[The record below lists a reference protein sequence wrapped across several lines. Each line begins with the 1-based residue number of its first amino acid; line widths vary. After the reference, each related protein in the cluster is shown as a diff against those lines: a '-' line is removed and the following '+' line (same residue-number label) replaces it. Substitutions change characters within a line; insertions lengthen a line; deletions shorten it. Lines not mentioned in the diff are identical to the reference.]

1 MSAKTIRNALGLL
14 QDDPDNEKAWTSL
27 ASALTEDVGE
37 MSAAALGEL
46 LESARE
52 AHEARREFDAVA
64 RLLAMEVGI
73 AKGTPSEVD
82 LTAEQAR
89 ILDEEVLD
97 DARAVEAYLRLLEL
111 RPEDTRAEEAIEKSE
126 AKKAKWP
133 ELVARYVEEAAKTGE
148 AGFKSSLLV
157 SAAEVAYRYGRPQL
171 KEGKKN
177 KKKLEALTEEM
188 IARLRTSLEIDPKNR
203 RAALLLERLQREEGE
218 YEAVAATLE
227 QLALESAAKEE
238 KVAAYIRLARVF
250 RTKLKAPE
258 RAAGA
263 YEKVLDLSPL
273 NTEATNALAEHFTER
288 EQWDHL
294 VALYEGQLSGPG
306 TTAAP
311 RPARDQEVGLL
322 VQIGMTHWRMRKRSD
337 TAEPYFERLRKF
349 EPAHPGMLSFFRER
363 CGETGD
369 LERLAKIL
377 GEAQRAMADGPARSS
392 LAAEMAQLA
401 EVGANAAKAIDQW
414 RALLRQEP
422 NNKDARDALKRLYR
436 QNAGWPALADLLR
449 GDLERT
455 APADKEA
462 RLTILREL
470 AGLHREHMKSDTAL
484 ITVLGQIMTLDPT
497 DIDTVRDL
505 SRVYEALARW
515 RDLLTTQMRLAELE
529 PEASVKAELY
539 RAVAR
544 RWLEQFS
551 NVQNAVEAYEKLVE
565 VEPADEEG
573 NDKLRELYTK
583 RRAYKPL
590 YDLMAKEVERL
601 GEGARRRELWVEM
614 AKLASERL
622 DRGAEAMALYKKV
635 LAEDPSASSALDAL
649 EKQAERD
656 KDFATVGDVLER
668 RVTLTSDPQAKLTL
682 LLKLGAIYTDR
693 LHDHSGAM
701 TAWKRVLDLSPGHA
715 KALRV
720 LRDTYISAGDFDG
733 LTDLYAA
740 NADWEGLA
748 EVLSSAAD
756 RATEPDAKVELSYR
770 AADVYADKLQAPDRA
785 HRAYERVL
793 VVRADDRRAAAAL
806 VPLYEKDEKW
816 ARLPALYEVLYAHSG
831 ADEEKLALLHKL
843 IDVCGQNLQDRPAAF
858 IHARRAYQL
867 APDRPDALS
876 SFEKSARASADWAS
890 FVATLEARL
899 RSKGPDTRVLRA
911 KIAETYA
918 TELGRVDEAI
928 DVYRAL
934 IEENEDDDATV
945 LTLDRILRSADRHDD
960 LRWLFELRVTRA
972 KTAQKIH
979 LLNEWA
985 TLEEDVFA
993 SAEKATS
1000 IYRRILQIVPQ
1011 HGTALRALAR
1021 LLNSAGDS
1029 QGAAEALE
1037 TDRDQREGAE
1047 RAAREIELARLYMGP
1062 LKRPSDALAAATRAL
1077 DVIPHDRGAIEVVEE
1092 LLAVGDT
1099 RARAAVL
1106 LDGIYGASK
1115 NFARQS
1121 EVLEVMIA
1129 TAAAKA
1135 ERIALYSR
1143 LADVHELRLGHAAMA
1158 FSVVHRAA
1166 SEFPMELDL
1175 WDRLGV
1181 LANRTHQAQA
1191 FVDAIVAAV
1200 PPTGPTNLPERVEL
1214 DLAERAAT
1222 LYDEML
1228 GEMDRAKPYLERIL
1242 AKDPS
1247 NERAFSRLKQ
1257 ILTTLERWADLEAL
1271 YEQAVAAA
1279 PDDTRRTDLL
1289 TEVALVAEE
1298 ITSDKAKAISY
1309 YERIL
1314 AIEPGHEQAVRAL
1327 DALYASEE
1335 KWEKLATLLA
1345 SRLGTATLDEG
1356 ISLKLR
1362 LGALHFTRLHDA
1374 PAALTYLEEVLQAE
1388 PTNRDGRDLVEKCL
1402 ANPALRAR
1410 AAVVLEGVYIAQDA
1424 VRDLVRVLEIRLE
1437 TATDPAEQRE
1447 LLRRVAEFR
1456 DERLNEGAFDVFAR
1470 LVPIAPDDAN
1480 ARARLLEIGKK
1491 LGAHEEAARVLTES
1505 AKVAQAPQPRAE
1517 ILSEVAKL
1525 YEENL
1530 SDPLRAEAVYR
1541 QVLEIDPNDAM
1552 LALPAARA
1560 LERIYAAAGK
1570 SAELAQILKVEVKLE
1585 DDGDTRRELYG
1596 RLGDL
1601 SENALGDPRGAI
1613 EAWKARVEDDPTDAK
1628 ALAALD
1634 RLYERTSDWRALVEV
1649 LRARERHAE
1658 NDVDRRSLM
1667 ARIALTLADKLSDVT
1682 EAILAYRVL
1691 LDEFGPNREMLAAME
1706 TLYEIAD
1713 RWSDLAETL
1722 EMSLSLAETPETRL
1736 ALLARLGQA
1745 RQARLNDIPGAIEAY
1760 RQALVVD
1767 PAHGPSRTA
1776 LEAMLDNVEARREAA
1791 GILRPL
1797 YEADGQQTR
1806 LLRVLDIEA
1815 EYAETVDAKLEI
1827 LGQAVD
1833 VAEHALKDPA
1843 RAFAY
1848 AARGLRESAPEAEFP
1863 KWLERAERLA
1873 SVTDK
1878 YSELFELLR
1887 TVAPDI
1893 IDGDLQLEVILKV
1906 ASLARTRL
1914 SDLIAA
1920 RTYYVK
1926 ALELRADD
1934 HRALESLES
1943 LYEETGDASALH
1955 DILKRRAEAAG
1966 GDEERKRILFKE
1978 ARLSD
1983 ETMKDHA
1990 GAIDVYEQILEIGPD
2005 DQAFAAL
2012 ERLYTSTER
2021 WPDLL
2026 ALYERQIGNEKHAE
2040 RKADLHHKVG
2050 QVLEARLDDTERA
2063 FDEFDAALKLD
2074 AQHAPTVA
2082 SLERLMGVPAHA
2094 SQAAET
2100 LEGVYLAR
2108 LDWRRVMT
2116 TLDARLVGSED
2127 PDERRTLLRRLA
2139 KLHEEQEENYLA
2151 ALETIAKLLAEDATD
2166 EPTWAE
2172 LERLARVANA
2182 EARLAE
2188 IFAGE
2193 LEKITADEPA
2203 TAKLAKRTGEI
2214 YESLKNVDRA
2224 LHFYRRAHAF
2234 APEEDDGS
2242 FQAIDRLLRE
2252 SNRPQDRVALYRQA
2266 LEYRD
2271 DPALRLTTLHTIAL
2285 LEEAEIHDDDAA
2297 IETYRAA
2304 LEIEDADPHAL
2315 EALARLYTRR
2325 ERWPDLSELTRRRAE
2340 QSALPEDEARY
2351 RLELGKI
2358 LENKL
2363 GDASGAIDEYQTV
2376 VQLSPTDPS
2385 GSEAVN
2391 ALEALLRAPDHK
2403 ARIVE
2408 ILRPIYEST
2417 DDWRHLV
2424 SVNAERLVLTNDV
2437 GEKVAILRETARLW
2451 EERGK
2456 DTNKAF
2462 DAVKQ
2467 GFVLDPDDGDTRGE
2481 LERLGAFG
2489 KRWDDLAD
2497 AYESAITTTE
2507 GIGQRELLGAL
2518 ARLHDSKRDDPRSA
2532 LNAWDRLFKLD
2543 ETDLVPLEEMDSL
2556 ATLLSD
2562 WPTLVRVLVKR
2573 AELTAND
2580 EERASTWRR
2589 VGEARRDM
2597 LEDAGGAI
2605 QAYERALEL
2614 EPDSAFTLDNLIP
2627 LYEGKDDAA
2636 RLVDLYRRRI
2646 ELCGEDDQGLKHQ
2659 LLLDSANRHEFGL
2672 GDRRAAIELL
2682 TDALT
2687 VKPADPEVM
2696 KRLDVLF
2703 TAEQMWPEL
2712 LENMR
2717 QETASA
2723 TDGDLKRALRK
2734 RIGALL
2740 AEELEDPRQALVA
2753 YREVLNGGYDEET
2766 ATAIRELGDA
2776 REELRAEAADAL
2788 EPVLRSASRFGELV
2802 TVLEMRLRAQTEPAE
2817 RATTLRSIATVCEA
2831 SLSDVGRAENALLQ
2845 ALAEEPSSPAL
2856 HAEIER
2862 VAGSVGAE
2870 GFQRYADALAERA
2883 AAILDPAVTTDLYVR
2898 LGRIA
2903 EDKLKDDARAAKAY
2917 VSAGEQSG
2925 DTEVVLTALDRLFGK
2940 LGDTRALADVIER
2953 RVAVESDVAHQAD
2966 LYHRL
2971 ASLQISEFEQ
2981 KGQGLATLRLAV
2993 ERVPNHGP
3001 SRAALLKLL
3010 EDGPLFD
3017 DAFDALEGVYRAL
3030 GQSEDLAGL
3039 YERRVG
3045 RAAGA
3050 RDRARARLDLA
3061 RVLEEQAH
3069 APERAQR
3076 IIEASITEDPSDAD
3090 ALGEL
3095 ERLAPITDGWREAAD
3110 VLASSLALAVD
3121 HPSGTRA
3128 ELWVRLASWR
3138 RDKLSDPRGAEDAF
3152 VQALA
3157 ADPDNGEI
3165 LRSLE
3170 GLRRAP
3176 GRERELIATLRARVK
3191 LEASLETK
3199 RDLLKEAKTLAEV
3212 TVADLALAES
3222 VLRELLREDEADLW
3236 AVDDLTRLRDI
3247 AGDHAEV
3254 VTLLLRRAELETD
3267 EKKIAELKHRAA
3279 KVIAEQLADLPR
3291 AITLYQ
3297 ELFEGDGSDAAA
3309 STRLREL
3316 YEQAGRSRDLAKLL
3330 EVLIDNAG
3338 TVDARA
3344 AIRIDLAKLQDSLD
3358 SPSDAITTLRAIL
3371 DEDPT
3376 HVAAVVALSAL
3387 LEKGGHDEDLA
3398 ELLTS
3403 QIERAHER
3411 GDAASELTLQVRLG
3425 DVFENR
3431 LKDTPRALATYEAVL
3446 LREPNHL
3453 GALEAVARLAE
3464 SRDDWPRAATALAT
3478 LLKLAVDGGPAG
3490 VALALRLA
3498 AARSRTGDEAG
3509 VESALRHALEID
3521 PPNSAAREH
3530 LRDLYERTKNYAELA
3545 TLLVSDADLLL
3556 KEHPEAGEPP
3566 VAIAAPVQ
3574 AAGVRVSMRPMS
3586 MPPPVP
3592 PTAHVAEIVRLLR
3605 RAAEIHL
3612 SERKSPADA
3621 VPLLER
3627 ASVLVPQDRE
3637 LLLILCD
3644 AYTASHRE
3652 RDAAHVLEKV
3662 IASFGAKRT
3671 KELSLYHHRL
3681 GRALASLGDKDVAL
3695 AQFDLAFKID
3705 PGSVSVLKDL
3715 GVLALETNDLDR
3727 AQKTFRALL
3736 LQRLDPTVGI
3746 SKGEVFYYLGEISAK
3761 QGDKVKAVQMFERAI
3776 ENEPS
3781 LDRAKAKL
3789 IELKG

>member
-14 QDDPDNEKAWTSL
+14 QDDPENEKAWTSL
-27 ASALTEDVGE
+27 ASALAEDASE
-37 MSAAALGEL
+37 MSAAELSKL
-46 LESARE
+46 LESARR
-52 AHEARREFDAVA
+52 AHEMRREYDAVA
-64 RLLAMEVGI
+64 QLLELEVRI
-73 AKGTPSEVD
+73 AKGTDAEVD
-82 LTAEQAR
+82 LTAEHAR

-97 DARAVEAYLRLLEL
+97 DARAVEAYRRLLEL
-111 RPEDTRAEEAIEKSE
+111 KPADPRAEEAIEKSE

-133 ELVARYVEEAAKTGE
+133 ELVARYVEEAGNAE
-148 AGFKSSLLV
+148 DAGFKSSLLA
-157 SAAEVAYRYGRPQL
+157 SAAEVAYRFGRPQI

-177 KKKLEALTEEM
+177 KKKLEALTDE
-188 IARLRTSLEIDPKNR
+188 IVDRLRTSLGIDPRNR
-203 RAALLLERLQREEGE
+203 RAALLLERIQREGGE
-218 YEAVAATLE
+218 YEALSGTLE
-227 QLALESAAKEE
+227 QLALESTVKEE
-238 KVAAYIRLARVF
+238 KVAAYIRLARVY
-250 RTKLKAPE
+250 RNKLNAPD
-258 RAAGA
+258 RAVGA
-263 YEKVLDLSPL
+263 YEQAIDLSPL
-273 NTEATNALAEHFTER
+273 NAEATNALAEHFTER
-288 EQWDHL
+288 EEWDHL

-306 TTAAP
+306 HTETP
-311 RPARDQEVGLL
+311 RRAQEQEVGLL
-322 VQIGMTHWRMRKRSD
+322 VQIAMTHWRMRKRSD
-337 TAEPYFERLRKF
+337 AAEPYFERLRKF
-349 EPAHPGMLSFFRER
+349 EPAHPGMLTFFREW

-369 LERLAKIL
+369 LERLERIL
-377 GEAQRAMADGPARSS
+377 GEAQRTMAEGPARSA
-392 LAAEMAQLA
+392 LAAEMALLA
-401 EVGANAAKAIDQW
+401 EAGASAAKAIEQW

-449 GDLERT
+449 GDLERA

-462 RLTILREL
+462 RLTILHEL
-470 AGLHREHMKSDTAL
+470 ATLYREHMKSDTAL
-484 ITVLGQIMTLDPT
+484 ITVLGQIITLDPT
-497 DIDTVRDL
+497 DIDSVRDL
-505 SRVYEALARW
+505 ARVYEALARW

-529 PEASVKAELY
+529 LEPSVKAELY

-590 YDLMAKEVERL
+590 YELMAKEVERL
-601 GEGARRRELWVEM
+601 GEGVRRRELWVEM

-622 DRGAEAMALYKKV
+622 DRGAEATALYKKV
-635 LAEDPSASSALDAL
+635 LGEDPSAVTALDAM

-668 RVTLTSDPQAKLTL
+668 RVTLATDPQAKLAV

-693 LHDHSGAM
+693 LHDHSGARN
-701 TAWKRVLDLSPGHA
+701 AWKRVLELSPGHA

-720 LRDTYISAGDFDG
+720 LRDTYIAAGDYDG
-733 LTDLYAA
+733 LTALYAA
-740 NADWEGLA
+740 SADWEGLA

-756 RATEPDAKVELSYR
+756 RATEPDTKVELSYR
-770 AADVYADKLQAPDRA
+770 AADVYADKLQAPERA

-793 VVRADDRRAAAAL
+793 VVRADDQRAAAAL

-816 ARLPALYEVLYAHSG
+816 ARLPALYEVLYAH
-831 ADEEKLALLHKL
+831 ADSDEAKLALLHKL
-843 IDVCGQNLQDRPAAF
+843 IDVCGQNLQDRAAAF
-858 IHARRAYQL
+858 NHARRAYQL
-867 APDRPDALS
+867 APDRTDALS
-876 SFEKSARASADWAS
+876 SFEKAARASVDWGA
-890 FVATLEARL
+890 FVVTLEARL
-899 RSKGPDTRVLRA
+899 KSKAPDTRLLRA

-918 TELGRVDEAI
+918 TELGRVDEA
-928 DVYRAL
+928 VEAYRTL
-934 IEENEDDDATV
+934 IEENEDDDTTV
-945 LTLDRILRSADRHDD
+945 LTLDRILRSADRRED

-972 KTAQKIH
+972 KTAQKIQ

-985 TLEEDVFA
+985 TLEEDVFSSPE
-993 SAEKATS
+993 SATG

-1011 HGTALRALAR
+1011 HGGALRALAR
-1021 LLNSAGDS
+1021 LLNTAGDS

-1077 DVIPHDRGAIEVVEE
+1077 ELVPNDRRAIDVVEE

-1106 LDGIYGASK
+1106 LDGIYGAANK
-1115 NFARQS
+1115 FAHQA

-1129 TAAAKA
+1129 TAAAKS

-1143 LADVHELRLGHAAMA
+1143 LADVHEQKLGHPAMA

-1200 PPTGPTNLPERVEL
+1200 PPEGPTNLPERVEL

-1242 AKDPS
+1242 AKDPA

-1279 PDDTRRTDLL
+1279 ADDTRRTDLL
-1289 TEVALVAEE
+1289 TQVALVAEE
-1298 ITSDKAKAISY
+1298 ITSDKPKAIFY
-1309 YERIL
+1309 YERIR

-1327 DALYASEE
+1327 DGLYASQE
-1335 KWEKLATLLA
+1335 KWESLAKLLA
-1345 SRLGTATLDEG
+1345 GRLATATLDEG
-1356 ISLKLR
+1356 IALKLR
-1362 LGALHFTRLHDA
+1362 LGALHFTRLDDA
-1374 PAALTYLEEVLQAE
+1374 PGALTYLEEVLQAE
-1388 PTNRDGRDLVEKCL
+1388 PTNRDARDLAEKCL
-1402 ANPALRAR
+1402 EKPGLRAR
-1410 AAVVLEGVYIAQDA
+1410 AALVLEGVYVAQDA
-1424 VRDLVRVLEIRLE
+1424 IRDLVRVLEIRLE
-1437 TATDPAEQRE
+1437 TATDLAEQRE

-1480 ARARLLEIGKK
+1480 ARVRLLELGKK

-1530 SDPLRAEAVYR
+1530 ADPLRAEAVYR

-1570 SAELAQILKVEVKLE
+1570 SAELAQVLKVEVKLE
-1585 DDGDTRRELYG
+1585 DDGDARRELYG

-1613 EAWKARVEDDPTDAK
+1613 EAWKARIEDDPTDAA
-1628 ALAALD
+1628 ALEALD
-1634 RLYERTSDWRALVEV
+1634 RLYERTSDWRALVDV

-1658 NDVDRRSLM
+1658 NDADRRSLM

-1682 EAILAYRVL
+1682 EAIVAYRAL

-1713 RWSDLAETL
+1713 RWADLVETM
-1722 EMSLSLAETPETRL
+1722 EMSLSLAETQETRL
-1736 ALLARLGQA
+1736 TLLARLGQA
-1745 RQARLNDIPGAIEAY
+1745 RQVRLNDTPGAIEAY
-1760 RQALVVD
+1760 RQALATD
-1767 PAHGPSRTA
+1767 PAHVPSRTA
-1776 LEAMLDNVEARREAA
+1776 LEALLDNAEARRDAA
-1791 GILRPL
+1791 EILRPL
-1797 YEADGQQTR
+1797 YEADGQHTR
-1806 LLRVLDIEA
+1806 LLRVLDIEVQ
-1815 EYAETVDAKLEI
+1815 YAETVDAKLEI
-1827 LGQAVD
+1827 FGQAVD
-1833 VAEHALKDPA
+1833 VAEHGLKDPA

-1848 AARGLRESAPEAEFP
+1848 AARALRESAPEAEFP
-1863 KWLERAERLA
+1863 KWLERTEGLA

-1887 TVAPDI
+1887 TVVPDI
-1893 IDGDLQLEVILKV
+1893 TDGDQQLDVTLKV
-1906 ASLARTRL
+1906 AALARTRL
-1914 SDLIAA
+1914 SDLVAA

-1966 GDEERKRILFKE
+1966 GDEDRKRILFKD

-1983 ETMKDHA
+1983 ETMKDPA
-1990 GAIDVYEQILEIGPD
+1990 GAIEVYEQILEIGPD

-2021 WPDLL
+2021 SPDLL
-2026 ALYERQIGNEKHAE
+2026 TLYERQIGIETNAE
-2040 RKADLHHKVG
+2040 RKAGLHYKVG
-2050 QVLEARLDDTERA
+2050 AVLEGRLNDAERA
-2063 FDEFDAALKLD
+2063 FDEFEAALKLD
-2074 AQHAPTVA
+2074 TQHAATVA
-2082 SLERLMGVPAHA
+2082 ALERLMAVPAHA
-2094 SQAAET
+2094 SQAAEM

-2108 LDWRRVMT
+2108 LDWRRVMA
-2116 TLDARLVGSED
+2116 TLEARLVGSED

-2151 ALETIAKLLAEDATD
+2151 ALETIAKLLAEDSTD

-2188 IFAGE
+2188 IFAAE

-2214 YESLKNVDRA
+2214 YEAQKNVDRA

-2234 APEEDDGS
+2234 APDEDDGS

-2252 SNRPQDRVALYRQA
+2252 SGRPLDRVALYRQA

-2271 DPALRLTTLHTIAL
+2271 DPAVRLTTLHTIAL

-2304 LEIEDADPHAL
+2304 LEIDETDPHAL
-2315 EALARLYTRR
+2315 EALARLYARR
-2325 ERWPDLSELTRRRAE
+2325 ERWQDLSELTRRRAE
-2340 QSALPEDEARY
+2340 QTALPEDEAKY

-2376 VQLSPTDPS
+2376 VHLSPTDAS
-2385 GSEAVN
+2385 GSAAVN

-2408 ILRPIYEST
+2408 ILRPVYEST

-2424 SVNAERLVLTNDV
+2424 SVNAERLDLTSDV
-2437 GEKVAILRETARLW
+2437 GEKVAILRESARLW

-2462 DAVKQ
+2462 DAVKS

-2481 LERLGAFG
+2481 LERLGAVS

-2497 AYESAITTTE
+2497 AYESAIVKTE

-2518 ARLHDSKRDDPRSA
+2518 ARLHDSKRDDPRSS

-2562 WPTLVRVLVKR
+2562 WPTLVRVLAKH

-2589 VGEARRDM
+2589 IGEARRDM
-2597 LEDAGGAI
+2597 LEDSAGAI
-2605 QAYERALEL
+2605 EAYERALEI
-2614 EPDSAFTLDNLIP
+2614 EPASAFTLDNLIS
-2627 LYEGKDDAA
+2627 LHEEKDDAA
-2636 RLVDLYRRRI
+2636 RLVELYRRRI
-2646 ELCGEDDQGLKHQ
+2646 ELCGEDDQGLKYQ
-2659 LLLDSANRHEFGL
+2659 LLMDAASRHELGL
-2672 GDRRAAIELL
+2672 SDRREAIHLL
-2682 TDALT
+2682 TDALA
-2687 VKPADPEVM
+2687 VKPGDPEVM

-2717 QETASA
+2717 QESAAA
-2723 TDGDLKRALRK
+2723 TDVEAKRALRK

-2740 AEELEDPRQALVA
+2740 AKELEDPRQALVA
-2753 YREVLNGGYDEET
+2753 YREVLDGGYDEET

-2776 REELRAEAADAL
+2776 RDELRAEAADAL
-2788 EPVLRSASRFGELV
+2788 EPVLRSASRFEELV
-2802 TVLEMRLRAQTEPAE
+2802 AVLEMRLRAQTDPTE
-2817 RATTLRSIATVCEA
+2817 RAATLHSIARVCEA
-2831 SLSDVGRAENALLQ
+2831 SLNDLGRAENALLR
-2845 ALAEEPSSPAL
+2845 ALAEEPSSSAL

-2862 VAGSVGAE
+2862 LAESVGAE
-2870 GFQRYADALAERA
+2870 GFLRYADALAERA

-2903 EDKLKDDARAAKAY
+2903 EEKLKDDARAAKAY

-2925 DTEVVLTALDRLFGK
+2925 DTEVVLTALDRLLGS

-2953 RVAVESDVAHQAD
+2953 RVAVESDVAQQAD

-2971 ASLQISEFEQ
+2971 ASLQINEFEQ

-2993 ERVPNHGP
+2993 ERVPTHGP
-3001 SRAALLKLL
+3001 SRAALHKLL
-3010 EDGPLFD
+3010 EDAPFFD
-3017 DAFDALEGVYRAL
+3017 EAFDALEGVYRAL
-3030 GQSEDLAGL
+3030 GQSEELAAL
-3039 YERRVG
+3039 YERRVA
-3045 RAAGA
+3045 RATEV

-3076 IIEASITEDPSDAD
+3076 VLEASITEDPSDAD
-3090 ALGEL
+3090 ALGEI
-3095 ERLAPITDGWREAAD
+3095 ERLAALTNGWREAAD
-3110 VLASSLALAVD
+3110 VLASSLGVAFD
-3121 HPSGTRA
+3121 HSSGIRA
-3128 ELWVRLASWR
+3128 ELWIRLGTWR
-3138 RDKLSDPRGAEDAF
+3138 RDKLQDARSAEDAF

-3157 ADPDNGEI
+3157 TDPENGEI

-3170 GLRRAP
+3170 DLRRAP
-3176 GRERELIATLRARVK
+3176 GRERELIMTLRARVR
-3191 LEASLETK
+3191 LESSLETK
-3199 RDLLKEAKTLAEV
+3199 REILKEAKTLAEV
-3212 TVADLALAES
+3212 TVIDLALAES
-3222 VLRELLREDEADLW
+3222 VLRELLREDEADTW
-3236 AVDDLTRLRDI
+3236 AVDDLTRLRDL

-3254 VTLLLRRAELETD
+3254 VTLLLRRAELESD
-3267 EKKIAELKHRAA
+3267 EKKIAQLKHRAA
-3279 KVIAEQLADLPR
+3279 KVVTEQLADLPR
-3291 AITLYQ
+3291 AVTLYQ
-3297 ELFEGDGSDAAA
+3297 ELFEGDRSDAVA
-3309 STRLREL
+3309 SARLRQL
-3316 YEQAGRSRDLAKLL
+3316 YEQEGRSHDLAKLL
-3330 EVLIDNAG
+3330 EVLIDNAS
-3338 TVDARA
+3338 TPAARA
-3344 AIRIDLAKLQDSLD
+3344 EIRLDLAKLQDSLD
-3358 SPSDAITTLRAIL
+3358 SPSDAVITLRAIL

-3376 HVAAVVALSAL
+3376 HAGAVAALSQL

-3398 ELLTS
+3398 ELLSS
-3403 QIERAHER
+3403 QIERARER

-3431 LKDTPRALATYEAVL
+3431 LKTTPRALATYESVL
-3446 LREPNHL
+3446 EREPNHV

-3464 SRDDWPRAATALAT
+3464 SRDDWARAATALAT
-3478 LLKLAVDGGPAG
+3478 LLKLAVEGGPAG

-3498 AARSRTGDEAG
+3498 SARSRTGDGAG

-3521 PPNSAAREH
+3521 PTNAAARDQ
-3530 LRDLYERTKNYAELA
+3530 LRDLFERTKNYAELA
-3545 TLLVSDADLLL
+3545 TLLVSDADLVL
-3556 KEHPEAGEPP
+3556 KEHPEAGELP
-3566 VAIAAPVQ
+3566 VTIAVPAQVVG
-3574 AAGVRVSMRPMS
+3574 ARASMRPVS
-3586 MPPPVP
+3586 MPPLEP
-3592 PTAHVAEIVRLLR
+3592 PTVHVAEIVRLLR

-3612 SERKSPADA
+3612 NDRTSPAEA

-3627 ASVLVPQDRE
+3627 ASLLVPKDRE
-3637 LLLILCD
+3637 LLLLLCD

-3652 RDAAHVLEKV
+3652 RDAAQVLEKV

-3671 KELSLYHHRL
+3671 KELSIYHHRL
-3681 GRALASLGDKDVAL
+3681 GRTLASLGDKDVAL

-3736 LQRLDPTVGI
+3736 LQRLDPSVGI
-3746 SKGEVFYYLGEISAK
+3746 SKGEVFFYLGEISAK
-3761 QGDKVKAVQMFERAI
+3761 QGDKVKAVQMLERAI